1 MLQAISG
8 PLADRHP
15 GVDRTVAVFL
25 ALALGFEVSVW
36 PAVGTSGWPQL
47 SGSYR
52 TG

>member
-25 ALALGFEVSVW
+25 ALALGFEVSVEVVADDLVRAARW
-36 PAVGTSGWPQL
+36 CW
-47 SGSYR
+47 
-52 TG
+52 